1 MTGEV
6 VHMEAAYIYIYAYI
20 IYSTYIDMQYSQ
32 YKREIEREREKL
44 QIIPRMA
51 G

>member
-6 VHMEAAYIYIYAYI
+6 VHMEAAYIYAYI